1 MRGNALT
8 FSCLGFIAGVALS
21 TVVSLVSGEIL
32 FVFLLAA
39 SFILLALCT
48 REAGVRR
55 GYLLLACF
63 IFAGAL
69 GAVRYLDARPVL
81 DPNLSRMIG
90 GAVMVEGVMLEEPV
104 QRLNSSAVTLE
115 LESVSQGSSKFSAA
129 GKILLSTER
138 TYALRYG
145 DRLRAEGE
153 LSLPRSFETEN
164 GRTFDYPKYLEAK
177 GVFVLMNHPSLEV
190 IASGEGN
197 PLRQKLFALKNLF
210 LEALSRVLPEPQSTL
225 LAGLLLGSE
234 GALPQEVQNSFRIA
248 GLSHIVVLSGYNI
261 TLVADASMKLL
272 SFLPLLLRLGAGSL
286 AIILFVLMVGGGP
299 AAVRAAIMAILVLVA
314 RGSGRTYAA
323 GHALL
328 LAGTAMVALDPKI
341 LLGDV
346 SFQLSFLATAGLIYG
361 SPVMERLLL
370 KLPPFFGL
378 KALAVSTLSAQIFVL
393 PLILYHSGIFSVMAL
408 PANLAVLPSVPM
420 AMFLGAILGVLA
432 LISPLLSVPLS
443 LVTGLVLTY
452 EISAAKFFAA
462 LPGSYFLVPEFSVTL
477 LVAIYIF
484 GFVSVS
490 LWHLV
495 QARRERQSA
504 PAARSS

>member
-1 MRGNALT
+1 MRGNALM
-8 FSCLGFIAGVALS
+8 FSCLGFIGGVAVS
-21 TVVSLVSGEIL
+21 TIVTLVSGEIL
-32 FVFLLAA
+32 FLFLLAA
-39 SFILLALCT
+39 SCILLAFYV
-48 REAGVRR
+48 REAGARR

-63 IFAGAL
+63 LFAAAL
-69 GAVRYLDARPVL
+69 GVVRYLDTRQVL
-81 DPNLSRMIG
+81 DPYLSGMIG
-90 GAVMVEGVMLEEPV
+90 SRVTVEGVMFEEPV
-104 QRLNSSAVTLE
+104 QRLNSTAITLE
-115 LESVSQGSSKFSAA
+115 LESVSRENSKSSAE
-129 GKILLSTER
+129 GKILLSVER

-145 DRLRAEGE
+145 DRIRAKGV
-153 LSLPRSFETEN
+153 LAFPRSFETEN
-164 GRTFDYPKYLEAK
+164 GRTFDYPKYLETK
-177 GVFVLMNHPSLEV
+177 GIFVLMDHPYLEV
-190 IASGEGN
+190 IASGQGN

-210 LEALSRVLPEPQSTL
+210 LEALSRVLSEPESTL

-234 GALPQEVQNSFRIA
+234 GTLPQEVQDSFRIA

-272 SFLPLLLRLGAGSL
+272 SFLPLLVRLGAGSL

-361 SPVMERLLL
+361 SPIMERLLNKVPEL
-370 KLPPFFGL
+370 YGL
-378 KALAVSTLSAQIFVL
+378 KALAVSTLSAQLFVL

-408 PANLAVLPSVPM
+408 PANLAVLPSVPL
-420 AMFLGAILGVLA
+420 AMFLGALLGVVA
-432 LISPLLSVPLS
+432 LCVPVLSLPLS
-443 LVTGLVLTY
+443 FATNLVLKY

-462 LPGSYFLVPEFSVTL
+462 LPGSYFLVPEFSSVL
-477 LVAIYIF
+477 LLALYSLGAVC
-484 GFVSVS
+484 VS
-490 LWHLV
+490 LWHL
-495 QARRERQSA
+495 QAKRVPQSE
-504 PAARSS
+504 PAALSS